1 VPNHG
6 ELVKASRGR
15 YPLEMAAVR
24 VLFIGEI
31 VGKSGVWV
39 VKELLPKIREQKRI
53 DFVIADGEGAT
64 GGFGI
69 GKNHAVYLHKL
80 GIDAITTGEC
90 SYYKKD
96 IVEHFNRAPYMIR
109 PANYPPR
116 NPGRGFMIFEK
127 NGRKIAVISLL
138 GVAGFKRVHLKNP
151 FSLLPKL
158 LESIK
163 TDTNAVL
170 LDFHAVTTAEK
181 ATMFAM
187 ADGKLSAV
195 IGTHTKAIT
204 ADDRVLTG
212 GTAVITDAGR
222 TGSLASV
229 AGLDP
234 EIEIRKLTT
243 LVHEYSKE
251 AWAGLEMQGVVIE
264 IGDDGRAVSIE
275 RLRETCPP
283 PPPAAKDD
291 DVPAAE

>member
-1 VPNHG
+1 M
-6 ELVKASRGR
+6 A
-15 YPLEMAAVR
+15 PLR
-24 VLFIGEI
+24 ILFVGEI

-39 VKELLPKIREQKRI
+39 AKELLAKVRQEHAI
-53 DFVIADGEGAT
+53 DFVIANGEGAT

-69 GKNHAVYLHKL
+69 GRNHAVYLHKL
-80 GIDAITTGEC
+80 GIDVLTTGEC

-96 IVEHFNRAPYMIR
+96 IVDHFNKAPYMVR

-116 NPGRGFMIFEK
+116 NPGRGWMVFEK
-127 NGRKIAVISLL
+127 NGRKIAVMCLL

-151 FSLLPKL
+151 FGLLPKL
-158 LESIK
+158 LESI
-163 TDTNAVL
+163 TPETNTIL

-181 ATMFAM
+181 ATMFAI

-195 IGTHTKAIT
+195 IGTHTKGLT
-204 ADDRVLTG
+204 ADERVLPG

-222 TGSLASV
+222 TGSLESV

-251 AWAGLEMQGVVIE
+251 AWAMLELQGVIIQ
-264 IGDDGRAVSIE
+264 IGDDGKATSIE
-275 RLRETCPP
+275 RIRETCKA

-291 DVPAAE
+291 DVPQAE

>member
-1 VPNHG
+1 
-6 ELVKASRGR
+6 
-15 YPLEMAAVR
+15 MAPIR
-24 VLFIGEI
+24 ILFIGEI

-39 VKELLPKIREQKRI
+39 VKELLPKLRQEHSI
-53 DFVIADGEGAT
+53 DFVVADGEGAT

-116 NPGRGFMIFEK
+116 NPGRGYMVFEK
-127 NGRKIAVISLL
+127 NGRKIAVMSLL
-138 GVAGFKRVHLKNP
+138 GVAGFKKVHLKNP
-151 FSLLPKL
+151 FSLLTKL
-158 LESIK
+158 LESI
-163 TDTNAVL
+163 TPETNAIL
-170 LDFHAVTTAEK
+170 LDFHAFTTAEK

-204 ADDRVLTG
+204 ADNRVLAG

-222 TGSLASV
+222 TGSLESV

-234 EIEIRKLTT
+234 EIEIRKLTS
-243 LVHEYSKE
+243 LIHEYSKE
-251 AWAGLEMQGVVIE
+251 AWARLELQGVIIE
-264 IGDDGRAVSIE
+264 IGDDGKATSIE
-275 RLRETCPP
+275 RVREACA
-283 PPPAAKDD
+283 PPPAGAKEE
-291 DVPAAE
+291 DVPAANAAD

>member
-1 VPNHG
+1 M
-6 ELVKASRGR
+6 AS
-15 YPLEMAAVR
+15 LR

-39 VKELLPKIREQKRI
+39 VKELLPKLRQERAI

-96 IVEHFNRAPYMIR
+96 IVEHFNRAPYMVR
-109 PANYPPR
+109 PANYPPK

-127 NGRKIAVISLL
+127 GERKIAVISLL

-151 FSLLPKL
+151 FSLLPRL
-158 LESIK
+158 LESIAPQ
-163 TDTNAVL
+163 TNAIV
-170 LDFHAVTTAEK
+170 LDFHAFTTAEK

-187 ADGKLSAV
+187 ADGRVSAV
-195 IGTHTKAIT
+195 IGTHTRGLT
-204 ADDRVLTG
+204 ADERVMAG

-251 AWAGLEMQGVVIE
+251 AWAALELQGVILE
-264 IGDDGRAVSIE
+264 IGDDGKSLSIE
-275 RLRETCPP
+275 RVRETCKAPP
-283 PPPAAKDD
+283 PGAKEE
-291 DVPAAE
+291 DVPAAAE

>member
-1 VPNHG
+1 M
-6 ELVKASRGR
+6 AS
-15 YPLEMAAVR
+15 MR

-39 VKELLPKIREQKRI
+39 VKELLAKLKEEQRI
-53 DFVIADGEGAT
+53 DFVVADGEGAT

-69 GKNHAVYLHKL
+69 GKNHAVYLNKL

-116 NPGRGFMIFEK
+116 NPGRGYMVFEK
-127 NGRKIAVISLL
+127 NGRKIAVMSLL

-158 LESIK
+158 LEGIK
-163 TDTNAVL
+163 TETNAVI

-181 ATMFAM
+181 ATMFAI
-187 ADGKLSAV
+187 ADGRVSAV
-195 IGTHTKAIT
+195 VGTHTKAIT
-204 ADDRVLTG
+204 SDDHVLPG

-222 TGSLASV
+222 TGSLSSV

-251 AWAGLEMQGVVIE
+251 AWADLEMQGVIIE
-264 IGDDGRAVSIE
+264 IGDDGKAVSIE
-275 RLRETCPP
+275 RIRRPCAS
-283 PPPAAKDD
+283 PPPAAKEQ
-291 DVPAAE
+291 DVPAAAE

>member
-1 VPNHG
+1 
-6 ELVKASRGR
+6 
-15 YPLEMAAVR
+15 MAPVR
-24 VLFIGEI
+24 ILFVGEI

-39 VKELLPKIREQKRI
+39 AKELLAKIRQEHAI
-53 DFVIADGEGAT
+53 DFVIANGEGAT

-69 GKNHAVYLHKL
+69 GRNHAVYLHKL
-80 GIDAITTGEC
+80 GIDVLTTGEC

-96 IVEHFNRAPYMIR
+96 IVEHFNKAPYMVR

-116 NPGRGFMIFEK
+116 NPGRGWMVFEK
-127 NGRKIAVISLL
+127 NGRKIAVMCLL

-151 FSLLPKL
+151 FGLLPKL
-158 LESIK
+158 LESI
-163 TDTNAVL
+163 TPETNTIL

-195 IGTHTKAIT
+195 IGTHTKGLT
-204 ADDRVLTG
+204 ADERVLPG

-222 TGSLASV
+222 TGSLESV

-251 AWAGLEMQGVVIE
+251 AWAMLELQGVIIQ
-264 IGDDGRAVSIE
+264 IGDDGKATSIE
-275 RLRETCPP
+275 RIRETCKA

-291 DVPAAE
+291 DVPQAE

>member
-1 VPNHG
+1 
-6 ELVKASRGR
+6 
-15 YPLEMAAVR
+15 MAPVR
-24 VLFIGEI
+24 ILFVGEI

-39 VKELLPKIREQKRI
+39 AKELLAKIRQEHAI
-53 DFVIADGEGAT
+53 DFVIANGEGAT

-69 GKNHAVYLHKL
+69 GRNHAVYLHKL
-80 GIDAITTGEC
+80 GIDALTTGEC

-96 IVEHFNRAPYMIR
+96 IVEHFNRAPYMVR

-116 NPGRGFMIFEK
+116 NPGRGWMVFEK
-127 NGRKIAVISLL
+127 NGRKIAVTCLL

-158 LESIK
+158 LESI
-163 TDTNAVL
+163 TPETNTIL

-195 IGTHTKAIT
+195 IGTHTKGLT
-204 ADDRVLTG
+204 ADERVLPG

-222 TGSLASV
+222 TGSIESV

-251 AWAGLEMQGVVIE
+251 AWAMLELQGVIIE
-264 IGDDGRAVSIE
+264 IGDDGKATSIE
-275 RLRETCPP
+275 RIREPCKA

-291 DVPAAE
+291 DVPPAE

>member
-1 VPNHG
+1 
-6 ELVKASRGR
+6 
-15 YPLEMAAVR
+15 MAPVR
-24 VLFIGEI
+24 ILFVGEI

-39 VKELLPKIREQKRI
+39 AKELLAKIRQEHAI
-53 DFVIADGEGAT
+53 DFVIANGEGAT

-69 GKNHAVYLHKL
+69 GRNHAVYLHKL
-80 GIDAITTGEC
+80 GIDVLTTGEC

-96 IVEHFNRAPYMIR
+96 IVDHFNKAPYMVR

-116 NPGRGFMIFEK
+116 NPGRGWMVFEK
-127 NGRKIAVISLL
+127 NGRKIAVMCLL

-151 FSLLPKL
+151 FGLLPKL
-158 LESIK
+158 LESI
-163 TDTNAVL
+163 TPETNTIL

-195 IGTHTKAIT
+195 IGTHTKGLT
-204 ADDRVLTG
+204 ADERVLPG

-222 TGSLASV
+222 TGSLESV

-251 AWAGLEMQGVVIE
+251 AWAMLELQGVIIQ
-264 IGDDGRAVSIE
+264 IGDDGKATSIE
-275 RLRETCPP
+275 RIRETCKA

-291 DVPAAE
+291 DVPQAE

>member
-1 VPNHG
+1 
-6 ELVKASRGR
+6 
-15 YPLEMAAVR
+15 MAPVR
-24 VLFIGEI
+24 ILFVGEI

-39 VKELLPKIREQKRI
+39 AKELLAKIRQERAI
-53 DFVIADGEGAT
+53 DFVIANGEGAT

-96 IVEHFNRAPYMIR
+96 IVEHFNKAPYMVR

-116 NPGRGFMIFEK
+116 NPGRGWMIFEK
-127 NGRKIAVISLL
+127 NGRKIAVMCLL

-151 FSLLPKL
+151 FSLLSKL
-158 LESIK
+158 LESI
-163 TDTNAVL
+163 TPETNTIV

-187 ADGKLSAV
+187 ADGRLSAV
-195 IGTHTKAIT
+195 IGTHTKGLT
-204 ADDRVLTG
+204 ADERVLPG

-222 TGSLASV
+222 TGSLESV

-251 AWAGLEMQGVVIE
+251 AWAMLELQGVIIE
-264 IGDDGRAVSIE
+264 IGDDGKAASIE
-275 RLRETCPP
+275 RIREQCKA

>member
-1 VPNHG
+1 M
-6 ELVKASRGR
+6 AS
-15 YPLEMAAVR
+15 LR

-39 VKELLPKIREQKRI
+39 VKELLPKIRQEKRI

-127 NGRKIAVISLL
+127 NGRKIAVVSLL

-158 LESIK
+158 LELIAPE
-163 TDTNAVL
+163 TNTVV

-181 ATMFAM
+181 ATMFSM
-187 ADGKLSAV
+187 SDGKISAV
-195 IGTHTKAIT
+195 IGTHTKALT
-204 ADDRVLTG
+204 SDDRVMPG
-212 GTAVITDAGR
+212 GTGVITDAGR
-222 TGSLASV
+222 TGSIASV

-243 LVHEYSKE
+243 LVHEYSRE
-251 AWAGLEMQGVVIE
+251 AWATLEMQGVVLE
-264 IGDDGRAVSIE
+264 VGDDGKAISME
-275 RLRETCPP
+275 RFREPCAS
-283 PPPAAKDD
+283 PPPAAKEQ
-291 DVPAAE
+291 DVPPAD

>member
-1 VPNHG
+1 M
-6 ELVKASRGR
+6 AS
-15 YPLEMAAVR
+15 VR

-39 VKELLPKIREQKRI
+39 VKELLPKIREELRI
-53 DFVIADGEGAT
+53 DFVVADGEGAT

-69 GKNHAVYLHKL
+69 GKNHAIYLHKL

-96 IVEHFNRAPYMIR
+96 IVEHFNRAPYMVR

-116 NPGRGFMIFEK
+116 NPGRGFTVLEK
-127 NGRKIAVISLL
+127 NGRKIAVMSLL

-151 FSLLPKL
+151 FSLLSRL
-158 LESIK
+158 LEGIK
-163 TDTNAVL
+163 TETNAVI

-181 ATMFAM
+181 ATMFAIS
-187 ADGKLSAV
+187 DGRLSAV
-195 IGTHTKAIT
+195 VGTHTKAIT
-204 ADDRVLTG
+204 ADDHVMPG

-222 TGSLASV
+222 TGSLSSV

-251 AWAGLEMQGVVIE
+251 AWADLELQGVVIE
-264 IGDDGRAVSIE
+264 IGDDGKALSIE
-275 RLRETCPP
+275 RIRRPCAS
-283 PPPAAKDD
+283 PPPAAKDQ
-291 DVPAAE
+291 DVPPAAE

>member
-1 VPNHG
+1 MA
-6 ELVKASRGR
+6 LRR
-15 YPLEMAAVR
+15 YPLVMASLR

-39 VKELLPKIREQKRI
+39 VKELLPKMRQEQRI

-109 PANYPPR
+109 PANYPPKQ
-116 NPGRGFMIFEK
+116 PGPRLHGLREERQEDRRDEPA
-127 NGRKIAVISLL
+127 GRRRVQ
-138 GVAGFKRVHLKNP
+138 AGAPEEPLQPPAEAPGIHHP
-151 FSLLPKL
+151 
-158 LESIK
+158 E
-163 TDTNAVL
+163 TNAII

-195 IGTHTKAIT
+195 IGTHTKALT
-204 ADDRVLTG
+204 ADDRVL
-212 GTAVITDAGR
+212 AGR
-222 TGSLASV
+222 H
-229 AGLDP
+229 
-234 EIEIRKLTT
+234 R
-243 LVHEYSKE
+243 
-251 AWAGLEMQGVVIE
+251 
-264 IGDDGRAVSIE
+264 GDHGCGQDRE
-275 RLRETCPP
+275 PRLRGGAGPRDRDP
-283 PPPAAKDD
+283 QAHHARARVLQGSVGDARAAGGDHRD
-291 DVPAAE
+291 RR

>member
-1 VPNHG
+1 M
-6 ELVKASRGR
+6 AS
-15 YPLEMAAVR
+15 VR
-24 VLFIGEI
+24 ILFIGEI

-39 VKELLPKIREQKRI
+39 VKELLPRIREEHRI

-96 IVEHFNRAPYMIR
+96 IVEHFNRSPYMIR

-116 NPGRGFMIFEK
+116 NPGRGFMVFEK
-127 NGRKIAVISLL
+127 NGRKIAVVSLL
-138 GVAGFKRVHLKNP
+138 GTAGFKRVHLKNP

-158 LESIK
+158 LEAI
-163 TDTNAVL
+163 TPETNAIVV
-170 LDFHAVTTAEK
+170 DFHAVTTAEK

-187 ADGKLSAV
+187 ADGKVSAV
-195 IGTHTKAIT
+195 IGTHTKGMT
-204 ADDRVLTG
+204 ADERVMPG
-212 GTAVITDAGR
+212 GTAVLTDAGR
-222 TGSLASV
+222 TGSLLSV

-251 AWAGLEMQGVVIE
+251 AWAGLELQAVVIE
-264 IGDDGRAVSIE
+264 VGEDGKSTSIE
-275 RLRETCPP
+275 RLRIPCAA
-283 PPPAAKDD
+283 PPAAAKEQ
-291 DVPAAE
+291 DVPQAE

>member
-1 VPNHG
+1 M
-6 ELVKASRGR
+6 A
-15 YPLEMAAVR
+15 PLR

-39 VKELLPKIREQKRI
+39 VKELLPKIREEKRI

-116 NPGRGFMIFEK
+116 NPGRGWMIFEK

-138 GVAGFKRVHLKNP
+138 GIAGFKRVHLKNP

-158 LESIK
+158 LESI
-163 TDTNAVL
+163 TAETNAIV
-170 LDFHAVTTAEK
+170 LDFHAATTAEK
-181 ATMFAM
+181 ATMFAI

-195 IGTHTKAIT
+195 VGTHTKALT
-204 ADDRVLTG
+204 ADDHVMAG

-222 TGSLASV
+222 TGSLDSV

-251 AWAGLEMQGVVIE
+251 GWATLEMQGVVFE
-264 IGDDGRAVSIE
+264 IGDDGKSLSMEKFRMSCAS
-275 RLRETCPP
+275 
-283 PPPAAKDD
+283 PPPAAKEQ
-291 DVPAAE
+291 DVPPAD

>member
-1 VPNHG
+1 M
-6 ELVKASRGR
+6 AS
-15 YPLEMAAVR
+15 VR
-24 VLFIGEI
+24 ILFIGEI

-39 VKELLPKIREQKRI
+39 VKELLPRIREEHRI

-96 IVEHFNRAPYMIR
+96 IVEHFNRSPYMIR

-116 NPGRGFMIFEK
+116 NPGRGFMVFEK
-127 NGRKIAVISLL
+127 NGRKIAVVSLL
-138 GVAGFKRVHLKNP
+138 GTAGFKRVHLKNP

-158 LESIK
+158 LEAI
-163 TDTNAVL
+163 TPETNAIVV
-170 LDFHAVTTAEK
+170 DFHAVTTAEK

-187 ADGKLSAV
+187 ADGKVSAV
-195 IGTHTKAIT
+195 IGTHTKGMT
-204 ADDRVLTG
+204 ADERVMPG
-212 GTAVITDAGR
+212 GTAVLTDAGR
-222 TGSLASV
+222 TGSLLSV

-251 AWAGLEMQGVVIE
+251 AWAGLELQAVVIE
-264 IGDDGRAVSIE
+264 VGEDGKSTSIE
-275 RLRETCPP
+275 RLRIPCAAPP
-283 PPPAAKDD
+283 TAAKEQ
-291 DVPAAE
+291 DVPQAE

>member
-1 VPNHG
+1 M
-6 ELVKASRGR
+6 A
-15 YPLEMAAVR
+15 PLR

-39 VKELLPKIREQKRI
+39 VKELLPKIREEHRI

-80 GIDAITTGEC
+80 GIDVITTGEC

-116 NPGRGFMIFEK
+116 NPGRGFMFFEK
-127 NGRKIAVISLL
+127 NGRKIAVLSLL
-138 GVAGFKRVHLKNP
+138 GTAGFKRVHLKNP

-158 LESIK
+158 MESI
-163 TDTNAVL
+163 TPETNTAI
-170 LDFHAVTTAEK
+170 LDFHAFTTAEK
-181 ATMFAM
+181 ATMFAI

-195 IGTHTKAIT
+195 IGTHTKGLT
-204 ADDRVLTG
+204 ADERVTAG

-222 TGSLASV
+222 TGSILSI

-251 AWAGLEMQGVVIE
+251 AWAGLELQGVVME
-264 IGDDGRAVSIE
+264 IGDDGKAVSIE
-275 RLRETCPP
+275 RLRVPCAP
-283 PPPAAKDD
+283 PPPAAKEQ
-291 DVPAAE
+291 DVPPAD

>member
-1 VPNHG
+1 
-6 ELVKASRGR
+6 
-15 YPLEMAAVR
+15 MAPVR
-24 VLFIGEI
+24 ILFVGEI

-39 VKELLPKIREQKRI
+39 AKELLAKVRQEHAI
-53 DFVIADGEGAT
+53 DFVIANGEGAT

-69 GKNHAVYLHKL
+69 GRNHAVYLHKL
-80 GIDAITTGEC
+80 GIDVLTTGEC

-96 IVEHFNRAPYMIR
+96 IVDHFNKAPYMVR

-116 NPGRGFMIFEK
+116 NPGRGWMVFEK
-127 NGRKIAVISLL
+127 NGRKIAVMCLL

-151 FSLLPKL
+151 FGLLPKL
-158 LESIK
+158 LESI
-163 TDTNAVL
+163 TPETNTIV

-181 ATMFAM
+181 ATMFAI

-195 IGTHTKAIT
+195 IGTHTKGLT
-204 ADDRVLTG
+204 ADERVLPG

-222 TGSLASV
+222 TGSLESV

-251 AWAGLEMQGVVIE
+251 AWAMLELQGVIIQ
-264 IGDDGRAVSIE
+264 IGDDGKATSIE
-275 RLRETCPP
+275 RIRETCKA

-291 DVPAAE
+291 DVPQAE

>member
-1 VPNHG
+1 M
-6 ELVKASRGR
+6 A
-15 YPLEMAAVR
+15 PLR
-24 VLFIGEI
+24 ILFIGEI

-39 VKELLPKIREQKRI
+39 VKELLEKVRQERSI
-53 DFVIADGEGAT
+53 DFVVADGEGAT

-96 IVEHFNRAPYMIR
+96 IVEHFNRSPYMIR
-109 PANYPPR
+109 PANYPPK
-116 NPGRGFMIFEK
+116 NPGRGYMIFEK
-127 NGRKIAVISLL
+127 NGRKIAVMSLL

-158 LESIK
+158 IESIAPQ
-163 TDTNAVL
+163 TNAIL

-181 ATMFAM
+181 ATMFAI

-204 ADDRVLTG
+204 SDERVLPG

-222 TGSLASV
+222 TGSLESV

-243 LVHEYSKE
+243 LVHEYSRE
-251 AWAGLEMQGVVIE
+251 AWATLELQGVIIE
-264 IGDDGRAVSIE
+264 IGDDGKAVSIE
-275 RLRETCPP
+275 RVRQPCAA
-283 PPPAAKDD
+283 PPPAAKEQ
-291 DVPAAE
+291 DVPTAE